1 MLIGKAIYSL
11 VKINMK
17 KKRILSGVQ
26 PSGLLHIG
34 NYFGMIKRMIEFQK
48 SSDLFCFIANYHS
61 LTSLNDKNKLEDNTF
76 VSFCDL
82 LALGLNPS
90 KSTIWI
96 QSHVPEVTELAWILS
111 NFTSVGLMQRSTSY
125 KDKIGRGLK
134 PNMGLFSYPILMA
147 SDILLFQSDVVPV
160 GKDQKQHLEM
170 TRDIALKFNNTFEEI
185 FTIPEIDIDKNA
197 SVINGIDDQ
206 KMSKSYNNTIP
217 IFGDDK
223 YIKEQI
229 MNIVTDSA
237 GLNEPKDIDTPL
249 FKIYSLFLTENQK
262 KELKERYKTPGLKYS
277 DIKNELFQCIMDY
290 FADQRLQKDDYLNRP
305 NDVSDLMVLGK
316 DKAKAVATKTLE
328 DVKKSIGML

>member
-1 MLIGKAIYSL
+1 M
-11 VKINMK
+11 
-17 KKRILSGVQ
+17 
-26 PSGLLHIG
+26 
-34 NYFGMIKRMIEFQK
+34 
-48 SSDLFCFIANYHS
+48 
-61 LTSLNDKNKLEDNTF
+61 TSLNDKKKLKDNTF

-82 LALGLNPS
+82 LALGLDPS
-90 KSTIWI
+90 KSTIWV

-134 PNMGLFSYPILMA
+134 PNMGLFSYPVLMA

-170 TRDIALKFNNTFEEI
+170 TRDIALKFNNTFGSI
-185 FTIPEIDIDKNA
+185 LTIPEIDIDRNTNV
-197 SVINGIDDQ
+197 VIGIDDQ

-217 IFGDDK
+217 IFGDDQ
-223 YIKEQI
+223 YIKEQV

-237 GLNEPKDIDTPL
+237 GLNEPKDTNTPL
-249 FKIYSLFLTENQK
+249 FKIYSLFLTENQT
-262 KELKERYKTPGLKYS
+262 KELKERYKTPGLKYL
-277 DIKNELFQCIMDY
+277 DIKTELYQCIMYY
-290 FADQRLQKDDYLNRP
+290 FDDQRLQKEHYLNRP
-305 NDVSDLMVLGK
+305 NDVLDLMVLGK